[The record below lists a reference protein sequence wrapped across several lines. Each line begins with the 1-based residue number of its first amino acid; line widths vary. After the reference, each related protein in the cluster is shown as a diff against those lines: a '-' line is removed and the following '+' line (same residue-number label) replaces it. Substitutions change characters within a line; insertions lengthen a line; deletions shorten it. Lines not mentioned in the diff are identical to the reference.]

1 MIRYMKLASMMMSIL
16 VCATAPAAEPPAAE
30 KCLSDIAEGFDA
42 LLIDTAHVYVNP
54 IDKVTS
60 LYAADVGMVFMG
72 KISMTATGGR
82 IETMKRILGP
92 NDEEFTINLD
102 GMQIPMIIAGDRSK
116 ADLSKLSELSK
127 LSKLSEL
134 AKLAEDP
141 QLAKLGIDF
150 KGLAELSEL
159 SALAE
164 IGKPSGST
172 DEMKAEQE
180 EVMKEAEDAK
190 KEAGQALKEAE
201 DAVAEA
207 KAAAKEAGKDVNVI
221 RIGKSAEL
229 KKEEAKRLEEMDT
242 HIREFKTE
250 IIGKMLEMAPKI
262 KGLDAKERIIV
273 AFEVKEG
280 QFAEKYGTSRLV
292 MQIAYKDLMR
302 IKDQKADDPKT
313 RGEFVSN
320 L

>member
-1 MIRYMKLASMMMSIL
+1 MIRYMKLASMILSVL
-16 VCATAPAAEPPAAE
+16 VCTSVPAVEPPAAE
-30 KCLSDIAEGFDA
+30 KCLSEIAEGLDT

-82 IETMKRILGP
+82 IQTMKRIMGP
-92 NDEEFTINLD
+92 NDEEFTINLE
-102 GMQIPMIIAGDRSK
+102 GMQIPMIITNDGSN

-134 AKLAEDP
+134 SKLADDP

-159 SALAE
+159 SELAE
-164 IGKPSGST
+164 LGKGSKS
-172 DEMKAEQE
+172 DGEIKAEQE
-180 EVMKEAEDAK
+180 EVMKEAAEAK
-190 KEAGQALKEAE
+190 KEAEEAVKEAKE
-201 DAVAEA
+201 AVKEA
-207 KAAAKEAGKDVNVI
+207 QAEAGKDVKVI
-221 RIGKSAEL
+221 RIEKSAEM
-229 KKEEAKRLEEMDT
+229 KKEEAKRLEEMDM
-242 HIREFKTE
+242 HIKEFKGE
-250 IIGKMLEMAPKI
+250 IIAKLMELTPKI
-262 KGLDAKERIIV
+262 KGLDAKERVIV
-273 AFEVKEG
+273 AFEVKED

-292 MQIAYKDLMR
+292 MQIAFKDLQR